1 MKKNNSRCIAAPGLR
16 LAIMLVLAVVAT
28 RPTLAQT
35 YTIIHNFTGGGDGSG
50 PTAHV
55 TIDTSGQVFGTAE
68 MGALGHG
75 MVFKLKHSG
84 SGWTFLP
91 LYAFS
96 GGSDGGDPWAGVTI
110 SSDGTLYGTTYHG
123 GTGNGGTI
131 FHLTPPA
138 TVCKAFLCPWT
149 ETVLHRFTGG
159 DDGFSPLS
167 SVTFDSAGNLYG
179 TTAFGGGS
187 LDVGVVYELA
197 RSGGTW
203 TESILHSFTIG
214 DGALPSGAVIFDG
227 AGNLYSTTQEGGTLE
242 GTVFELVHSGS
253 GWTISTLYNFTGGAD
268 GQLAAGGVIFDQA
281 GNLYGGAADG
291 GSGGGGTVYKLTPST
306 GSWTLSTLCSFS
318 HLGGGADGTY
328 DSLVMDAAGNLYGTT
343 VYDGAY
349 GAGSVFKA
357 TPSGGG
363 WLCESL
369 HDFCAG
375 GYPCTDGEVP
385 FGGVT
390 LDTNGNIYGTASA
403 GGTFGKGVVFEITP
417 N

>member
-131 FHLTPPA
+131 FHLTHQQQSVRPSSA
-138 TVCKAFLCPWT
+138 HGQNC
-149 ETVLHRFTGG
+149 LHRFTGG

-167 SVTFDSAGNLYG
+167 SVTFDSAGISTVRLPS
-179 TTAFGGGS
+179 A
-187 LDVGVVYELA
+187 VVLLTSVLYELA

-214 DGALPSGAVIFDG
+214 DGALQSGAVIFDG

-242 GTVFELVHSGS
+242 GTV
-253 GWTISTLYNFTGGAD
+253 
-268 GQLAAGGVIFDQA
+268 
-281 GNLYGGAADG
+281 
-291 GSGGGGTVYKLTPST
+291 
-306 GSWTLSTLCSFS
+306 LS
-318 HLGGGADGTY
+318 
-328 DSLVMDAAGNLYGTT
+328 
-343 VYDGAY
+343 
-349 GAGSVFKA
+349 
-357 TPSGGG
+357 
-363 WLCESL
+363 
-369 HDFCAG
+369 
-375 GYPCTDGEVP
+375 
-385 FGGVT
+385 
-390 LDTNGNIYGTASA
+390 
-403 GGTFGKGVVFEITP
+403 
-417 N
+417 